1 MRYLLIICLLVLP
14 ITASGFD
21 WAQTPKEKKVTYA
34 NAVGLA
40 AITGWG
46 VANWDYFSTTPSA
59 KKEGWF
65 AGDTKEGG
73 ADKLGHFYA
82 SYALSHFLGH
92 TFETWGYSQK
102 QGLKLGAL
110 SSFTIMN
117 WMELGDS
124 FSEYGFSYED
134 FVMNA
139 LGCATAYFIGIRPEL
154 DKKIDFR
161 IEYLPRFD
169 TADVLT
175 DYERQKFLIAL
186 KLDGFEQVTHPLF
199 KYLELH
205 LGYYARDFS
214 HGATPK
220 RTLYA
225 GIGVNLSRILNGF
238 SLNRLSTLTR
248 FVQVPYTYKAFE
260 NDL

>member
-1 MRYLLIICLLVLP
+1 MRYLLITVLLLFP

-21 WAQTPKEKKVTYA
+21 WSETPKEKKVLYA
-34 NAVGLA
+34 NAAGLA
-40 AITGWG
+40 FITGWG
-46 VANWDYFSTTPSA
+46 IANWDYFSTAPTA
-59 KKEGWF
+59 KNEGWF
-65 AGDTKEGG
+65 AHDTKEGG

-92 TFETWGYSQK
+92 TFENWGYSQK

-110 SSFTIMN
+110 SSFAIMN
-117 WMELGDS
+117 SMELGDS

-139 LGCATAYFIGIRPEL
+139 LGSATAYFIGTRPKL

-161 IEYLPRFD
+161 IEYRPRFD
-169 TADVLT
+169 TADIIT
-175 DYERQKFLIAL
+175 DYDRQKFLMAL
-186 KLDGFEQVTHPLF
+186 KLDGFDRVTHPLL

-205 LGYYARDFS
+205 VGYYARDFS
-214 HGATPK
+214 DGTTPK

-238 SLNRLSTLTR
+238 SWNRLSTLTE